1 MEIPEV
7 GWGSKVKVP
16 SVGGVGGGGGGE
28 KDIFWNYIIQ
38 EKRPIRVVLKS
49 GVLAPLRQE

>member
-16 SVGGVGGGGGGE
+16 SVVGGGGGG
-28 KDIFWNYIIQ
+28 KKVIL
-38 EKRPIRVVLKS
+38 VSTHLKIMVFLEGGKPERNLS
-49 GVLAPLRQE
+49 E

>member
-1 MEIPEV
+1 MTTTP
-7 GWGSKVKVP
+7 WRRGSKAKVP
-16 SVGGVGGGGGGE
+16 SVGGGGGVE

>member
-1 MEIPEV
+1 MTTTP
-7 GWGSKVKVP
+7 WRRGSKAKVP
-16 SVGGVGGGGGGE
+16 SVGGGGGGVE

>member
-1 MEIPEV
+1 MITTP
-7 GWGSKVKVP
+7 WRRGSKAKVP
-16 SVGGVGGGGGGE
+16 SVGGGGGGGE

>member
-1 MEIPEV
+1 MTTTP
-7 GWGSKVKVP
+7 WRRGSKAKVP
-16 SVGGVGGGGGGE
+16 SVGGGGGE

>member
-16 SVGGVGGGGGGE
+16 SVGGWGGGYE
-28 KDIFWNYIIQ
+28 DIFWTTHLEILVFQ
-38 EKRPIRVVLKS
+38 EKGKPEYPERNLS
-49 GVLAPLRQE
+49 E

>member
-1 MEIPEV
+1 MTTTP
-7 GWGSKVKVP
+7 WRRGSKAKVP
-16 SVGGVGGGGGGE
+16 SVGGGGE